1 MDVFSQFSGMFFKHF
16 VICSSILIPH
26 NTMLS
31 SPGVEVTYIIVV
43 FAVIF
48 TLAVGGLAISL
59 YIRYS
64 L

>member
-1 MDVFSQFSGMFFKHF
+1 
-16 VICSSILIPH
+16 
-26 NTMLS
+26 MLS
-31 SPGVEVTYIIVV
+31 STGVEVTYIIVV